1 MYENLTTE
9 QKILLNLTA
18 KSISTNSPKII
29 FKEEDLKGV
38 NWQAVFKEAK
48 HQTVCPLT
56 FSYLEE
62 YKKYIP
68 DSVYKEY
75 KTFALSVITNNY
87 KVFNAQKELVSLI
100 SDKCSYVIIKGQSSG
115 VYYDKPELR
124 TYGDVDF
131 LINPK
136 YKQELTTLLEKN
148 GYNVSNGDHPNHLVF
163 KKPNAHL
170 EMHFLVAGV
179 PYGETGEI
187 VKSALSSVFESSTIK
202 EFEGEK
208 FSAPNDFM
216 HGLILLLHAS
226 HHLLGEG
233 IGLRHLSDWGAF
245 VERTKDKEFW
255 QKDLLP
261 LLDKIGLRVFAEII
275 TKVCVNY
282 LNVSCP
288 EFCKNVSD
296 VLPSEIIL
304 DVFSSGNF
312 GSKDK
317 NRASSGMMISERGKD
332 GLKHGAT
339 YNLAHTLHVAVL
351 NMRAVKKC
359 PILYP
364 FIYVYKAVRFIV
376 LSIFKKRP
384 SLIKMAPEAKK
395 RKQLY
400 KKLKIFETNKGEK

>member
-18 KSISTNSPKII
+18 KSISTNSLKII
-29 FKEEDLKGV
+29 FKEEELKGV

-75 KTFALSVITNNY
+75 KTFALSVVANNY

-131 LINPK
+131 LINPIN
-136 YKQELTTLLEKN
+136 KQELTTLLEKN
-148 GYNVSNGDHPNHLVF
+148 GYKVSDGDHPNHLVF

-170 EMHFLVAGV
+170 EMHFMVAGV
-179 PYGETGEI
+179 PYGKTGEI
-187 VKSALSSVFESSTIK
+187 VKSTLNSVFESATIK

-216 HGLILLLHAS
+216 HGLILLLHMQ

-245 VERTKDKEFW
+245 VERTKGEEFW

-275 TKVCVNY
+275 TKTCVNY
-282 LNVSCP
+282 LNISCP
-288 EFCKNVSD
+288 EFCTSASD
-296 VLPSEIIL
+296 EIVNEIIL

-312 GSKDK
+312 GSKDGS
-317 NRASSGMMISERGKD
+317 RVYSGDLISDRGKN
-332 GLKHGAT
+332 GTKT
-339 YNLAHTLHVAVL
+339 NVL
-351 NMRAVKKC
+351 CQAFKRVHKTVINKKFVKKFI
-359 PILYP
+359 ILYP
-364 FIYVYKAVRFIV
+364 FVYLFTGIKYVILLTFNKEKRYENV
-376 LSIFKKRP
+376 LSKSI
-384 SLIKMAPEAKK
+384 K
-395 RKQLY
+395 RKEIY
-400 KKLKIFETNKGEK
+400 KKLKIFEIEKGE

>member
-18 KSISTNSPKII
+18 KSISTNSLKII
-29 FKEEDLKGV
+29 FKEEELKGV

-75 KTFALSVITNNY
+75 KTFALSVVANNY

-131 LINPK
+131 LINPI

-148 GYNVSNGDHPNHLVF
+148 GYKVSDGDHPNHLVF

-170 EMHFLVAGV
+170 EMHFMVAGV
-179 PYGETGEI
+179 PYGKKGEI
-187 VKSALSSVFESSTIK
+187 VKSALNSVFDSLTIK

-261 LLDKIGLRVFAEII
+261 LLDEIGLRVFAETI

-296 VLPSEIIL
+296 ELASEIIL

-312 GSKDK
+312 GNKDK
-317 NRASSGMMISERGKD
+317 SRVYSADLISDRGKN
-332 GLKHGAT
+332 GTKTNVFCQALKRVHKT
-339 YNLAHTLHVAVL
+339 V
-351 NMRAVKKC
+351 MSKKAVKKF
-359 PILYP
+359 ILLYP
-364 FIYVYKAVRFIV
+364 FVYLYTVIKYAIMLTFNKGKRYDNV
-376 LSIFKKRP
+376 LSK
-384 SLIKMAPEAKK
+384 SVK
-395 RKQLY
+395 RKETY
-400 KKLKIFETNKGEK
+400 KKLKIFETDKGEK